1 MPIQMSKLEEA
12 WMEILYNLWIFTSLD
27 QKDLLDFEVQIIQS
41 QLHTPLFSHTK
52 NSFLKYEK
60 AIVFHTSPVQI
71 CIRFFFCN
79 TFRGAGLHKS
89 GKPPCLP

>member
-41 QLHTPLFSHTK
+41 QLHKVEIF
-52 NSFLKYEK
+52 
-60 AIVFHTSPVQI
+60 
-71 CIRFFFCN
+71 
-79 TFRGAGLHKS
+79 
-89 GKPPCLP
+89 